1 MFEKI
6 KNLKKKNIKYIFQSL
21 ERFSKVNFY
30 SNYGKNK
37 FYFRIIYLIFLL
49 SKIFFLFKKNYFL
62 IFKKNKI
69 EQNLICIITRSGN
82 NLIRCIFS
90 SYYEL
95 NYNLGNGIPK
105 YDVVRDRWKFNFELN
120 HSNDLYGATLEDKKI
135 FNPNNIVFTQFPI
148 NKVNLVNTNHMR
160 PVILIRNPKD
170 LLFSWYIHD
179 IKNKNQNHFN
189 ELLFKKRIKNINFA
203 FSYWE
208 KFMKGKI
215 NKKDF
220 LLIKFEDL
228 VQNLEET
235 IISIFFFFD
244 IEFNKENLIKS
255 IKLNSID
262 NHKLYMN
269 YKTDTSVRF
278 SNEKDKNTKEFI
290 LNKINNQISTS
301 LY

>member
-37 FYFRIIYLIFLL
+37 FYFRIIYLIFFLAKMF
-49 SKIFFLFKKNYFL
+49 SLFKKNYSL

-69 EQNLICIITRSGN
+69 EQNLICIIPRSGN
-82 NLIRCIFS
+82 NLIRCVFS

-235 IISIFFFFD
+235 IISIFVFFD